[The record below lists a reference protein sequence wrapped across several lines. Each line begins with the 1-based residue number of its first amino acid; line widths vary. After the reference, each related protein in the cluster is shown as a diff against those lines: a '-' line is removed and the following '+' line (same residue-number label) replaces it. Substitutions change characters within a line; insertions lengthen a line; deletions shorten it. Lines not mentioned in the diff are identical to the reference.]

1 MGEKILSRHGET
13 TEVPPGAVDRS
24 VWSTLESG
32 RPIAHIAA
40 DLGVNSEVMRK
51 RVRQTD
57 ADAGQRKDMLTT
69 EEARSLCDRRRCG
82 VCLREPGRI
91 RPDPLASV
99 ELRDRDLLVAQP

>member
-24 VWSTLESG
+24 VWSALESG

-57 ADAGQRKDMLTT
+57 ADAGQRIASISSLLS
-69 EEARSLCDRRRCG
+69 RSDTASRLPRIRSG
-82 VCLREPGRI
+82 ETSGRI
-91 RPDPLASV
+91 VIAF
-99 ELRDRDLLVAQP
+99 VAAGGGCWAL